1 MFAENKRMCLV
12 TNRSASRVC
21 YAIPELGIKL
31 RDFQPNETKKI
42 SYEELE
48 ALTYIPG
55 GLKIMRDYLQ
65 IAEIKTREQL
75 IGNVEPEY
83 NMNEAQVKNLI
94 LTPGNYDE
102 WLDCL
107 DFAPEGVID
116 MIKNLSVKLPLT
128 DTVKM
133 QQFKEK
139 TGIDIAKHIQI
150 HQEEIAEQA
159 AEAAKTEQQGRQR
172 RTRQT
177 AAAEESTAP
186 VRRTDGSK
194 YKVIKQG

>member
-1 MFAENKRMCLV
+1 MSNEKRICLV

-21 YAIPELGIKL
+21 YSVPELGVKL

-42 SYEELE
+42 SYDELE
-48 ALTYIPG
+48 ALTYVPG
-55 GLKIMRDYLQ
+55 GLKLMRDYLQ
-65 IAEIKTREQL
+65 IAEIKTRDEL
-75 IGNVEPEY
+75 IGKVEPEY
-83 NMNEAQVKNLI
+83 NMTEAQVRNLI

-116 MIKNLSVKLPLT
+116 MIKTLAVKLPLT

-139 TGIDIAKHIQI
+139 TGVDIAKHIQI
-150 HQEEIAEQA
+150 HQEELAEQA
-159 AEAAKTEQQGRQR
+159 AEAAQVEHQGRQR

-177 AAAEESTAP
+177 AAAEEPVAP
-186 VRRTDGSK
+186 IRRTDGSK

>member
-1 MFAENKRMCLV
+1 MSNEKRICLV

-21 YAIPELGIKL
+21 YSVPELGVKL
-31 RDFQPNETKKI
+31 RDFQPNETKRI
-42 SYEELE
+42 SYDELE
-48 ALTYIPG
+48 ALTYVPG
-55 GLKIMRDYLQ
+55 GLKLMRDYLQ
-65 IAEIKTREQL
+65 IAEIKTRDEL
-75 IGNVEPEY
+75 IGKVEPEY
-83 NMNEAQVKNLI
+83 NMTEAQVRNLI

-116 MIKNLSVKLPLT
+116 MIKTLAVKLPLT

-139 TGIDIAKHIQI
+139 TGVDIAKHIKI
-150 HQEEIAEQA
+150 HQEELAEQA
-159 AEAAKTEQQGRQR
+159 AEAAQVEPQGRQR
-172 RTRQT
+172 RTRQ
-177 AAAEESTAP
+177 AAAVEESTTP
-186 VRRTDGSK
+186 TRRTDGSK